1 MCWKGTILTDILPGT
16 PLAIEIMP
24 QSAPAFDT
32 FRKEDIRKEERI
44 DMEASDP
51 LSALSIRWKG
61 TNLSNSHHIDLTT
74 IG

>member
-1 MCWKGTILTDILPGT
+1 
-16 PLAIEIMP
+16 MP

-51 LSALSIRWKG
+51 LSALSIR
-61 TNLSNSHHIDLTT
+61 
-74 IG
+74 